1 MWNCGAEGRQTHGN
15 QLWVI
20 SPKAA
25 AVAVADSQGRSR
37 EKANNTVGGQPL
49 GEYPGAG
56 QVSRWA
62 SQMAPTSPCEMERS
76 RCAVR
81 RNGTYLC
88 GT

>member
-1 MWNCGAEGRQTHGN
+1 MGLSYG
-15 QLWVI
+15 
-20 SPKAA
+20 SSPPKAA
-25 AVAVADSQGRSR
+25 AVAVADSQDRSR
-37 EKANNTVGGQPL
+37 EKGNTVGGQPL
-49 GEYPGAG
+49 EHPGAG
-56 QVSRWA
+56 QVTRWA